1 MSQTRTIPP
10 LVTTKWLAENITRPG
25 LVVVDIRNSEEYS
38 AGHIPG
44 AVNVPFSSWAKSS
57 GRLLMELP
65 TERELFATIGGAGI
79 GSGSRVVVVNKADT
93 PFTLADAARVAYT
106 IIYGGVKN
114 VAVLNG
120 GYNKWLKE
128 KRAVSDKAV
137 KPRKVAYKGQINKE
151 MFVNKE
157 YTKKKLGKSVIV
169 DARSPDVFFGI
180 TQNLFTDRPGHIP
193 TATCLPAPWLWTD
206 RGTYRPIREIRAM
219 VAGVVG
225 RDRSREIIVYCG
237 VGGFSGA
244 LCFVMR
250 EMLGYT
256 NAKVYDGAAQEWTAD
271 PRAPMSRYR
280 WD

>member
-1 MSQTRTIPP
+1 MRTIPP
-10 LVTTKWLAENITRPG
+10 LVTTKWLAENIGQPG
-25 LVVVDIRNSEEYS
+25 LVVVDIRNREEYS

-44 AVNVPFSSWAKSS
+44 AVNVPFSSWAKSN

-65 TERELFATIGGAGI
+65 SASELFTTIGGAGI
-79 GSGSRVVVVNKADT
+79 GSGSRVVVVNKTDT

-106 IIYGGVKN
+106 IIYGGVEN

-128 KRAVSDKAV
+128 RRPVSEA
-137 KPRKVAYKGQINKE
+137 KPEPEKVAYRGEINKE
-151 MFVNKE
+151 MFVNKAYIE
-157 YTKKKLGKSVIV
+157 KRLGKSVIV
-169 DARSPDVFFGI
+169 DTRSPDVFFGI
-180 TQNLFTDRPGHIP
+180 TQDLFTERAGHIP
-193 TATCLPAPWLWTD
+193 TATCLPAPWLWTN
-206 RGTYRPIREIRAM
+206 RSTYRPIREIRAM
-219 VAGVVG
+219 VSGVAG
-225 RDRSREIIVYCG
+225 RDKSKEIIVYCG

-244 LCFVMR
+244 WCFVMR
-250 EMLGYT
+250 EMLGYA